1 MIRAKVKRD
10 REGRGF
16 SIGELNEAGL
26 PTIKAKKM
34 GFVVD
39 KRRRTVY
46 PKNVELLRRKSK
58 EIEEEMEKKARA
70 RRITKRKEA
79 PKTRGKPKRA
89 GKPKAEKVKKAP
101 KKKKVAKKKPAKE
114 KEKIIPLTDVKG
126 LGPKRAE
133 KLHETGVKSANDLIK
148 ADLVKVAEET
158 GISTKILE
166 RYVSEA
172 KKLK

>member
-1 MIRAKVKRD
+1 MIRGKVKRD

-34 GFVVD
+34 GFAVD

-70 RRITKRKEA
+70 RKITKRKEVA
-79 PKTRGKPKRA
+79 KKRRKPK
-89 GKPKAEKVKKAP
+89 KAEKVKKALR
-101 KKKKVAKKKPAKE
+101 KKVAKKKAAKE
-114 KEKIIPLTDVKG
+114 KEKIIPLTDIKG
-126 LGPKRAE
+126 LGPKRAK

-148 ADLVKVAEET
+148 ADLAKVAEET